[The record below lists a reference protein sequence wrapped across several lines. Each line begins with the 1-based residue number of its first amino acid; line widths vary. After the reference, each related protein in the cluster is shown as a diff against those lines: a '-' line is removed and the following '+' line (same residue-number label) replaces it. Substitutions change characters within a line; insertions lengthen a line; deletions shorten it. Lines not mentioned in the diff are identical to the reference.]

1 MLTRMNVLDVTF
13 SSCMVLNT
21 YINKVWLGA
30 NTHIGAKT
38 MSNNGE
44 NYELF
49 YICFFLEIFKLCEPF
64 QVMLND

>member
-1 MLTRMNVLDVTF
+1 MLTQMNVLDVTF
-13 SSCMVLNT
+13 SSYRFLNT

-38 MSNNGE
+38 MSNSGQ

-49 YICFFLEIFKLCEPF
+49 YICFFLDILKLC
-64 QVMLND
+64 